1 MCALRVIGL
10 AVALDE
16 ELTVADDLLRA
27 VKRCGG
33 VCILDAGRAALILGL
48 LKHSRNGHVS
58 EDVVE
63 LAVPAGEGVTLTYRV
78 SRSLRS
84 LAVLYLLLGEES
96 VVPVLEANE
105 VLTQRGRE
113 DCFVGSVR
121 SSSYDSRIPVVE
133 GINIL
138 LGSRFSLILDSLISG
153 RHLAV

>member
-1 MCALRVIGL
+1 MRVIGL
-10 AVALDE
+10 AVALDVELSIAE
-16 ELTVADDLLRA
+16 EFMGSANL
-27 VKRCGG
+27 GG
-33 VCILDAGRAALILGL
+33 CIDIVDSVSAALVLDHF
-48 LKHSRNGHVS
+48 KHSRDGHVS
-58 EDVVE
+58 EDIVE
-63 LAVPAGEGVTLTYRV
+63 LAVPTDEGIAFFDRFG
-78 SRSLRS
+78 RSLRS

-105 VLTQRGRE
+105 VLTRRGRE